1 MSNNSKPRASTCEK
15 AEAAAHCCVLRAS
28 DPPPHFHHA
37 ACVAHSA
44 GACERENT
52 SVPQCLYRYESA
64 EMQKLT
70 VHSTCLNYPAGPTMA
85 WFAFNKVRAAMK
97 GCAQR
102 WGLVPQGTSFVTCL
116 LAQHS
121 ITESPLYAGFWQISM
136 QLITRNFWLKSW
148 HYSDDGKSGSC
159 FWYCVGAV
167 QQPLFTSPPFLVFVF
182 QFLSPTIFLPHSR
195 KQSWSAAWGS
205 GAVDLRDSWS
215 ASCWTYVYIYF
226 WKRSWQ

>member
-1 MSNNSKPRASTCEK
+1 MWTHNKFCCSVLFNLQQVLFRAGELKWGTDEETFITILGTRSVSHLRRGRWYGSGM
-15 AEAAAHCCVLRAS
+15 AE
-28 DPPPHFHHA
+28 
-37 ACVAHSA
+37 
-44 GACERENT
+44 
-52 SVPQCLYRYESA
+52 
-64 EMQKLT
+64 
-70 VHSTCLNYPAGPTMA
+70 
-85 WFAFNKVRAAMK
+85 
-97 GCAQR
+97 
-102 WGLVPQGTSFVTCL
+102 
-116 LAQHS
+116 
-121 ITESPLYAGFWQISM
+121 
-136 QLITRNFWLKSW
+136 NFWLKSW

>member
-136 QLITRNFWLKSW
+136 QLITRNFLE
-148 HYSDDGKSGSC
+148 
-159 FWYCVGAV
+159 
-167 QQPLFTSPPFLVFVF
+167 
-182 QFLSPTIFLPHSR
+182 IFLPFPPPSPLFFFPFFFPYLSGLSFRKLSR
-195 KQSWSAAWGS
+195 GNSSISLTWLGITPEQTIFREPPPSQAAPDNHKMSMGN
-205 GAVDLRDSWS
+205 RR
-215 ASCWTYVYIYF
+215 IQ
-226 WKRSWQ
+226 R